1 MESLSVRRATRADV
15 PLLFQLI
22 KGLAAYERRPQDVT
36 GSEEAL
42 AYWLFERCVATVL
55 IGELEG
61 RAVAYALY
69 YPVFGSFAAEGRVHL
84 EDLFILPELRGKGLG
99 LQMLSRVASEIL
111 SEGYTGMEWSALSW
125 NTSAI
130 QFYSRQGA
138 TLDTGRTYMS
148 FTHPQLQALCLLGT

>member
-1 MESLSVRRATRADV
+1 MEPLVIRRATRADV
-15 PLLFQLI
+15 PLVFELI
-22 KGLAAYERRPQDVT
+22 KGLATYERRPQDMT
-36 GSEEAL
+36 GSEDAL
-42 AYWLFERCVATVL
+42 AYWLFERRVATVL

-61 RAVAYALY
+61 RSVVYALY

>member
-1 MESLSVRRATRADV
+1 METLSVRRATQADV
-15 PLLFQLI
+15 PLIFQLI
-22 KGLAAYERRPQDVT
+22 KGLAAYDHRPQDVT

-42 AYWLFERCVATVL
+42 AYWLFERRVGVVL
-55 IGELEG
+55 IGELEE

-84 EDLFILPELRGKGLG
+84 EDLFVLPELRGKGLG

-111 SEGYTGMEWSALSW
+111 SEGYTGIEWSALSW

-138 TLDTGRTYMS
+138 TLDAGRTYMS

>member
-1 MESLSVRRATRADV
+1 MEPLVIRRATRADV
-15 PLLFQLI
+15 PQVFELI
-22 KGLAAYERRPQDVT
+22 KGLATYERRPQDVT
-36 GSEEAL
+36 GSEDSL
-42 AYWLFERCVATVL
+42 AYWLFERRVATVL

-69 YPVFGSFAAEGRVHL
+69 YPVFGSFAAEGKVHL
-84 EDLFILPELRGKGLG
+84 EDLFVLPEFRGKGLG

-130 QFYSRQGA
+130 QFYTRHGA
-138 TLDTGRTYMS
+138 TLDAGRTYMS
-148 FTHPQLQALCLLGT
+148 FTHAQLQSLCLLGT